1 MITIGIIIIT
11 VLISLYAN
19 SNSDVYYKLL
29 YSPYLVTEKKQWY
42 RIISHGFIHSQN
54 NIFHLIINMYVLYL
68 FGSLTEKLYLSFLGP
83 RGYMFYIMLYLGG
96 LIAASLPALKKHK
109 NDYTYNAVGAS
120 GAVSAVDFSS
130 ILFIPLQGITFIFF
144 PFFSI
149 PAFIFGALYL
159 IYEYYMSK
167 RAADGIGHDAHFAGA
182 LFGIAFT
189 IIVIPQSFF
198 IFINQIKDFF
208 G

>member
-1 MITIGIIIIT
+1 MCFGVEIIG
-11 VLISLYAN
+11 
-19 SNSDVYYKLL
+19 
-29 YSPYLVTEKKQWY
+29 
-42 RIISHGFIHSQN
+42 
-54 NIFHLIINMYVLYL
+54 
-68 FGSLTEKLYLSFLGP
+68 
-83 RGYMFYIMLYLGG
+83 
-96 LIAASLPALKKHK
+96 
-109 NDYTYNAVGAS
+109 
-120 GAVSAVDFSS
+120 
-130 ILFIPLQGITFIFF
+130 
-144 PFFSI
+144 
-149 PAFIFGALYL
+149 FIFGALYL